1 MFTFGVGVRAPPP
14 TDAVGASGSSWKDDA
29 ARWLL
34 FLAISLVLGPLV
46 VRLLVLRGPVPD
58 RLERRFHLVTTV
70 AAFAV
75 IDVGIAAF
83 VIRASNALQLP
94 IVDLLYGDLSPF
106 AEKTRFGIAFL
117 VMTVGF
123 AVVAA
128 VLMLAWIF
136 ESPAGRWLALGLAV
150 ALVSGLSLSGH
161 QGTEWNANALSEL
174 ADWAHLVAAAIWGGG
189 VATLALLVW
198 PVAPSFA
205 ERRSSASRSSRS
217 PSSASSSSRA
227 STWRSSGSPSSRISG
242 RPGTGDSCS

>member
-1 MFTFGVGVRAPPP
+1 ML
-14 TDAVGASGSSWKDDA
+14 

-34 FLAISLVLGPLV
+34 FVAISLVLGPLV
-46 VRLLVLRGPVPD
+46 VRLLVLRGPVPN

-136 ESPAGRWLALGLAV
+136 EWPAGRWLALGLAV

-174 ADWAHLVAAAIWGGG
+174 ADWAHLVAAAIWVGG

-198 PVAPSFA
+198 PVAP
-205 ERRSSASRSSRS
+205 ELRRTAFVGFSKLAVALVGVLVVAGFYLALLRLPDRSDLW
-217 PSSASSSSRA
+217 
-227 STWRSSGSPSSRISG
+227 TT
-242 RPGTGDSCS
+242 GTGDSCS